1 MLGYIIRM
9 ANVAAAAA
17 LATGVMTMSTAHA
30 QDAFAYVVTYIETMP
45 AAEKQASDLI
55 RSYAAAGRDAASNL
69 RFDALQ
75 RIDRPN
81 QFALVTAWKDQKAAE
96 AYSAADA
103 TKQFRDKLQPLLSA
117 PVDERPHTGLEVA
130 SNEVVGAIPRDRK
143 GAIYVVTHV
152 DLIPPKKDDGIAA
165 LKEVITPSRADS
177 GNLRYELLQQA
188 SRPNHLTLVEIWR
201 DRQALEA
208 HEVSAHIR
216 KLRDTL
222 LPMGG
227 ALYDQRLYSA
237 VE

>member
-1 MLGYIIRM
+1 MLGHIMRM

-17 LATGVMTMSTAHA
+17 LAMGVITMSTARA

-55 RSYAAAGRDAASNL
+55 RSYASAGRDAASNL

-96 AYSAADA
+96 AYAAADA

-143 GAIYVVTHV
+143 GVIYVVTHV

-201 DRQALEA
+201 DRPALEG

-237 VE
+237 MD

>member
-1 MLGYIIRM
+1 MLKHILHT
-9 ANVAAAAA
+9 ATVAAAMA
-17 LATGVMTMSTAHA
+17 LALGVIATPSARA
-30 QDAFAYVVTYIETMP
+30 QETFAYVVTYIETMP
-45 AAEKQASDLI
+45 AEEKQAAQLVK
-55 RSYAAAGRDAASNL
+55 SYATAGHDAAGNL

-96 AYSAADA
+96 AFAAADA

-117 PVDERPHTGLEVA
+117 PVDERPHAGLEVI
-130 SNEVVGAIPRDRK
+130 SNEVVGAIQRDHK
-143 GAIYVVTHV
+143 GAVYVVTHV

-165 LKEVITPSRADS
+165 LKEVIAPSRADS

-237 VE
+237 MD